1 MKAKEKNAPIEYAR
15 ENARYWDMEIVPYS
29 KLQEIRPMMDNTI
42 QSMHEMI
49 EAMDEQSEEEANQMR
64 QALLM
69 LDLSDS
75 LRTLDQILDK
85 RKDAIKIH
93 NEMFPFGLFT
103 ELSGAYQFE
112 NMFTILK
119 ALATLTRLN
128 YNIRSQ
134 DYRAGLAN
142 VCQLTGL
149 MGRWQKV
156 HSYPDIICD
165 TGHNVDGIEYIHVQ
179 LNAIHKTFDQEIHI
193 VFGMV
198 NDKDIRGVLRALPKY
213 ATYYL
218 SEKGFYISSGL
229 AHGIDEAAHRGGLAH
244 HRTIAVTGTG
254 LDTVYP
260 SQNSKLAQE
269 IIQTGALVT
278 EFLPTTLPL
287 QQHFPRRNRIVSGLS
302 LGVLVVEAAL
312 KSGSLITANEAANQ
326 GKMVFAI
333 PGHIYSEYHQGC
345 HQLIREGAT
354 LVDHPEQIIE
364 DLALPTQWQVQQQ
377 IPEEHVTITPSL
389 PTHLIALY
397 QSLDWVGQDLDELA
411 QRHPIPIAE
420 LTAQLMELELLGFC
434 IQQGGRYLRCRPIH

>member
-1 MKAKEKNAPIEYAR
+1 MLNQLSPHHYHTVLVWYLVQHSLSSFQKIRNYFGSCAEAVQTHRLSEWQQLGLHKNHLKRLEEFQTPHGKQQFDHMVQLICKHTDFILTPEDIDYPTQLL
-15 ENARYWDMEIVPYS
+15 PYS
-29 KLQEIRPMMDNTI
+29 DHPPILFGQG
-42 QSMHEMI
+42 QL
-49 EAMDEQSEEEANQMR
+49 
-64 QALLM
+64 QALLQP
-69 LDLSDS
+69 
-75 LRTLDQILDK
+75 QIAMVGS
-85 RKDAIKIH
+85 RKPSPH
-93 NEMFPFGLFT
+93 GRQV
-103 ELSGAYQFE
+103 AYDF
-112 NMFTILK
+112 
-119 ALATLTRLN
+119 A
-128 YNIRSQ
+128 
-134 DYRAGLAN
+134 
-142 VCQLTGL
+142 
-149 MGRWQKV
+149 
-156 HSYPDIICD
+156 
-165 TGHNVDGIEYIHVQ
+165 
-179 LNAIHKTFDQEIHI
+179 
-193 VFGMV
+193 
-198 NDKDIRGVLRALPKY
+198 
-213 ATYYL
+213 YYL

-260 SQNSKLAQE
+260 AQNSKLAQE

-377 IPEEHVTITPSL
+377 IPEEHATITPSL

-397 QSLDWVGQDLDELA
+397 QSLDWVRQDLDELA